1 MLKLRLP
8 AMNLPGPRPARWVLL
23 GALLA
28 LGAAVVLLLRPG
40 AFPPPNPPAT
50 TVVPAEARLGDAVPA
65 PAPEAATPPGT
76 VALDDFR
83 VAVPPG
89 WQRQKEL
96 EDEGPGTK
104 LFLVGPALAQVRLIV
119 GIDVYPLPEGTTLQ
133 AFGQQYTKSWQ
144 GKPSYSSKDGEL
156 CRSPAQIVTFT
167 EAGLRKTF
175 LLSTWRG
182 KGFVIGMISPLGQH
196 HRALQEF
203 RAVLD
208 TFQVYE

>member
-1 MLKLRLP
+1 MPKLRLP
-8 AMNLPGPRPARWVLL
+8 VINLPGPRPARWVLL

-28 LGAAVVLLLRPG
+28 LVAAVILLSRPG
-40 AFPPPNPPAT
+40 AFPPSSQPAATLTPVKANLQGAAPVPPS
-50 TVVPAEARLGDAVPA
+50 
-65 PAPEAATPPGT
+65 EAATQPGT

-83 VAVPPG
+83 VAIPPG

-133 AFGQQYTKSWQ
+133 AFGEQYTKSWQ

-156 CRSPAQIVTFT
+156 CRNPAQIVTFT

-203 RAVLD
+203 RSVLD